1 MMFFVDD
8 VSGKIFLCWGKHEQ
22 LSELS
27 SWLVEI
33 VRNCGVW
40 HAEED
45 KELQRITVWKPPGIS
60 RTSWSSEFECT
71 QQGVPVYHAS
81 EKKVAGSSCLAV
93 NSWPSASNSS
103 NCMRLDS
110 MIERTQVDRHHA
122 SQFVWSK
129 ACGEL
134 AGGSLQMSWCMGT
147 RTVLLSPSNPAWP
160 KATETFGRRIKM
172 EWQEVTAARQ
182 AEIHA

>member
-1 MMFFVDD
+1 MSNEFSFEYWMMFFVDD

-134 AGGSLQMSWCMGT
+134 AGS
-147 RTVLLSPSNPAWP
+147 
-160 KATETFGRRIKM
+160 
-172 EWQEVTAARQ
+172 
-182 AEIHA
+182 